1 MPLTTFTAT
10 AHLQQ
15 GVQVKVKSRNFEVT
29 IDEPKDLGG
38 TDTGM
43 NPVELVLCALGACQ
57 AIVARFYAGKF
68 GVDFK
73 DFRVELE
80 GDLDTDGFMGKSD
93 VRKGYSEI
101 RYNIHIDTEEPREK
115 IEEFVRFI
123 ENTCPVGDTLA
134 NTVTLKLNS
143 IIIEGKPE
151 TSPI

>member
-1 MPLTTFTAT
+1 MPLTTYSAT

-15 GVQVKVKSRNFEVT
+15 GVQVKVNSRNFEVT

-68 GVDFK
+68 GIDFK
-73 DFRVELE
+73 DFRVELK
-80 GDLDTDGFMGKSD
+80 GDLDPDGFMGKSD

-101 RYNIHIDTEEPREK
+101 RYNIHIDTEEPRDK
-115 IEEFVRFI
+115 VEEFVRFI
-123 ENTCPVGDTLA
+123 EDTCPVGDTLA

-143 IIIEGKPE
+143 IVIEGKPE
-151 TSPI
+151 TTPI